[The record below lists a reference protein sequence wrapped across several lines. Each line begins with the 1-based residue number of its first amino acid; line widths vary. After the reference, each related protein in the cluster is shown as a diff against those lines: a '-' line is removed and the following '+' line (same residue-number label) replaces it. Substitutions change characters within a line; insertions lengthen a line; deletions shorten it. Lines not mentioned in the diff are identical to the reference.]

1 MYAYFNIYRIA
12 FSPHVGFFSGW
23 GNKHIFGYLEDS
35 PPPYPTMM
43 TGKGTK
49 LPTKSL
55 VSFRV
60 KNWKIKSTDY
70 HLVS

>member
-12 FSPHVGFFSGW
+12 FSPHVGFFAGW
-23 GNKHIFGYLEDS
+23 GNEHIFGYLEDS
-35 PPPYPTMM
+35 PPPLPYPNMM

-49 LPTKSL
+49 LATKSL

-60 KNWKIKSTDY
+60 KN
-70 HLVS
+70 